1 MVSTQ
6 PLHLILVDPRPALCD
21 AFRERFKAFPEVSIV
36 NSRFEELSSFDCFVT
51 AGNSFGLMDGGVD
64 AATTRFFGASIQE
77 RVQQYILKE
86 FLGEQPVGT
95 SFVIHTDHPK
105 HPFLAHTP
113 TMRIPMPIART
124 DHVYAAMWATLIAV
138 YRHNQGSPEMPIHSL
153 ACPGLGTG
161 TGEVPYHEAA
171 RQMALAY
178 RFYLDPPTHLDWRV
192 ADQRQDLV
200 RYGGDVGLSFP
211 VGIKWNDENSPNT
224 RKNS

>member
-6 PLHLILVDPRPALCD
+6 PLHLILVDPLPALCE
-21 AFRERFKAFPEVSIV
+21 AFREQFQSFSNVSIV
-36 NSRFEELSSFDCFVT
+36 NGRFEELPSFDCFVT

-64 AATTRFFGASIQE
+64 AATTRFFGESIRE

-95 SFVIHTDHPK
+95 SFIIPTHHPK
-105 HPFLAHTP
+105 YPFLAHTP

-124 DHVYAAMWATLIAV
+124 DYVYSAMWATLVAV
-138 YRHNQGSPEMPIHSL
+138 YRHNQNSPAMPIYSL

-161 TGEVPYHEAA
+161 TGYVPYHEAA

-178 RFYLDPPTHLDWRV
+178 QFYLNPPSYLDWHV
-192 ADQRQDLV
+192 ADQRQGCI
-200 RYGGDVGLSFP
+200 RYGGDMGLFFP
-211 VGIKWNDENSPNT
+211 GGVK
-224 RKNS
+224 